1 MNNRSQKPRVLLLA
15 DDCNPEWPSLPVV
28 GYKAAR
34 AIADYADVT
43 VATHVR
49 NRPQLDRHGFGRA
62 KVEYIDNEYVARGMY
77 KLNTW
82 LRGGNQVGWTT
93 HIAMN
98 YPSYL
103 SFEWEVWRRFRKQLE
118 RREFDIVHRLTP
130 MSPTLPSPL
139 ASVCPVPFV
148 IGPLNGGLAWPKE
161 YAPERAREKEW
172 LVKLREAHRLLP
184 FYQSTYAKSAV
195 ILSAFEHTMR
205 DLPQSARE
213 RMVNFP
219 EVGVDAEL
227 FHPHSKRG
235 GQRSRLTFLF
245 AGRLVPYKLPS
256 LAVDCFARSA
266 ILRGHRLL
274 IVGDGPER
282 ETIER
287 KVNEARLW
295 GSVQVLGQ
303 RSQAEVGDLMR
314 QSDVFVFPSIRELG
328 AGVVAEAMASGLCV
342 AAVDYGGPAQLLA
355 NARGVKVPL
364 SGQETLTRDFT
375 IALEQLASAP
385 EQARAYGDKARS
397 YALSMLTWDVKAQ
410 FTLDLYQRALEG
422 RPLPHAPFEPAE
434 QQDPGKQPGER
445 EKAA

>member
-1 MNNRSQKPRVLLLA
+1 MTPRTKSPLRVLLLA

-49 NRPQLDRHGFGRA
+49 NRPNLEKAGFGRA
-62 KVEYIDNEYVARGMY
+62 KVEYIDNEYVAGAMY

-103 SFEWEVWRRFRKQLE
+103 AFEWEVWRRFRGALE
-118 RREFDIVHRLTP
+118 SGQFDVVHRLTP
-130 MSPTLPSPL
+130 MSPTLPSPI

-148 IGPLNGGLAWPKE
+148 LGPLNGGLPWPAD

-172 LVKLREAHRLLP
+172 LVRLREVHRFLP
-184 FYQSTYAKSAV
+184 FYRSTYQNSAA
-195 ILSAFEHTMR
+195 ILAAFRHTAH
-205 DLPQSARE
+205 DLPESAQQRI
-213 RMVNFP
+213 VNFP

-227 FHPHSKRG
+227 FHPAS
-235 GQRSRLTFLF
+235 QRTIARKSSRLTFLF
-245 AGRLVPYKLPS
+245 AGRLVPYKLPGV
-256 LAVDCFARSA
+256 AVECFARSSA
-266 ILRGHRLL
+266 LRAHRLL

-282 ETIER
+282 EALEH
-287 KVNEARLW
+287 KVNDARL
-295 GSVQVLGQ
+295 GNSVQILGQ

-328 AGVVAEAMASGLCV
+328 AGVVAEAMASGLCC
-342 AAVDYGGPAQLLA
+342 AAVDYGGPGELLA
-355 NARGVKVPL
+355 NGRGVTVPL
-364 SGQETLTRDFT
+364 GPPEALTRDFT
-375 IALEQLASAP
+375 RALEALAAAP
-385 EQARAYGDKARS
+385 EEARARGEQARHYAR
-397 YALSMLTWDVKAQ
+397 SMLTWDTKAQ
-410 FTLDLYQRALEG
+410 LTLDVYQRVLDG
-422 RPLPHAPFEPAE
+422 RTLPVAPFER
-434 QQDPGKQPGER
+434 GE
-445 EKAA
+445 EKRAA

>member
-1 MNNRSQKPRVLLLA
+1 MPSRSNKLRVLVLA
-15 DDCNPEWPSLPVV
+15 DDCNPDWPSLPVV

-49 NRPQLDRHGFGRA
+49 NRPNLERAGFGQA
-62 KVEYIDNEYVARGMY
+62 KVEYIDNEYIAKGMY

-103 SFEWEVWRRFRKQLE
+103 AFEWEVWRRFRPALE
-118 RREFDIVHRLTP
+118 AGEFDVVHRITP
-130 MSPTLPSPL
+130 MSPTLPSPI

-148 IGPLNGGLAWPKE
+148 IGPLNGGLAWPEE

-172 LVKLREAHRLLP
+172 MVKLREAHRHLP
-184 FYQSTYAKSAV
+184 FYQSTFDKSAA
-195 ILSAFEHTMR
+195 ILAAFKHTAQ
-205 DLPQSARE
+205 DLPERVRE
-213 RMVNFP
+213 RVVNFP

-227 FHPHSKRG
+227 FHPHSRART
-235 GQRSRLTFLF
+235 QSSRLTFLF

-266 ILRGHRLL
+266 ALRGHRLL

-282 ETIER
+282 EAIER
-287 KVNEARLW
+287 KVNDAKLW
-295 GSVQVLGQ
+295 GSVQLLGQ

-328 AGVVAEAMASGLCV
+328 AGVIAEAMASGLCC
-342 AAVDYGGPAQLLA
+342 AAVDYGGPSELLA
-355 NARGVKVPL
+355 NGRGVKVPL
-364 SGQETLTRDFT
+364 AAQGAMTRSFT
-375 IALEQLASAP
+375 QALEQLAASP
-385 EQARAYGDKARS
+385 EQVRSYGEKARS

-410 FTLDLYQRALEG
+410 FTVDLYERAVEG
-422 RPLPHAPFEPAE
+422 RAMPHAPFEPKLE
-434 QQDPGKQPGER
+434 QR
-445 EKAA
+445 AA

>member
-1 MNNRSQKPRVLLLA
+1 MNPGSKKLRVLVLA

-49 NRPQLDRHGFGRA
+49 NRPNLERAGFGQA
-62 KVEYIDNEYVARGMY
+62 KVEYIDNEYIAKGMY

-103 SFEWEVWRRFRKQLE
+103 AFEWEVWRRFRPALE
-118 RREFDIVHRLTP
+118 AGEFDVVHRLTP
-130 MSPTLPSPL
+130 MSPTLPSPI

-148 IGPLNGGLAWPKE
+148 IGPLNGGLAWPAD

-172 LVKLREAHRLLP
+172 MVKLREAHRILP
-184 FYQSTYAKSAV
+184 FYQSTFDKSAA
-195 ILSAFEHTMR
+195 ILAAFRHTAQ
-205 DLPQSARE
+205 DLPERARE
-213 RMVNFP
+213 RIVNFP
-219 EVGVDAEL
+219 EVGIDAEL
-227 FHPHSKRG
+227 FHPQSRRR
-235 GQRSRLTFLF
+235 QTPNSRLTFLF

-256 LAVDCFARSA
+256 LVVDCFARSA
-266 ILRGHRLL
+266 VLRGHRLL

-282 ETIER
+282 EAMER
-287 KVNEARLW
+287 KVNEAQLG
-295 GSVQVLGQ
+295 GSVQLLGQ
-303 RSQAEVGDLMR
+303 RSQAEVGELMR

-328 AGVVAEAMASGLCV
+328 AGVVAEAMASGLCC
-342 AAVDYGGPAQLLA
+342 AAVDYGGPAELLA
-355 NARGVKVPL
+355 NGRGVKVPL
-364 SGQETLTRDFT
+364 AAPEPLTRGF
-375 IALEQLASAP
+375 IQALEQLAASP
-385 EQARAYGDKARS
+385 EQVHACGEKARS

-410 FTLDLYQRALEG
+410 FMIDLYQRAVER
-422 RPLPHAPFEPAE
+422 RPMPHAPFEPNLE
-434 QQDPGKQPGER
+434 NR
-445 EKAA
+445 AAA

>member
-1 MNNRSQKPRVLLLA
+1 MTRTNRVPRVLLLA

-28 GYKAAR
+28 GYKAAK

-49 NRPQLDRHGFGRA
+49 NRPNLEKAGFGRA
-62 KVEYIDNEYVARGMY
+62 KVEYIDNEYVASNMY

-103 SFEWEVWRRFRKQLE
+103 AFEYEVWRKFRPALE
-118 RREFDIVHRLTP
+118 NGEFDVVHRITP
-130 MSPTLPSPL
+130 MSPTLPSPM
-139 ASVCPVPFV
+139 ASLSPVPFV
-148 IGPLNGGLAWPKE
+148 LGPLNGGLAWPE
-161 YAPERAREKEW
+161 EFAPERSREKEW
-172 LVKLREAHRLLP
+172 MVKLREAHRWLP
-184 FYQSTYAKSAV
+184 FYHSTYEKSAA
-195 ILSAFEHTMR
+195 ILTAFRHTMD

-213 RMVNFP
+213 KMVNFP
-219 EVGVDAEL
+219 EVGIDPQL
-227 FHPHSKRG
+227 FHAGHDGRDAKPRD
-235 GQRSRLTFLF
+235 RSRLTFLF

-266 ILRGHRLL
+266 VLRGHRLV

-282 ETIER
+282 EAIER
-287 KVNEARLW
+287 KVNDARLW

-303 RSQAEVGDLMR
+303 RSQAEVGELMR

-328 AGVVAEAMASGLCV
+328 AGVVAEAMASGLCC
-342 AAVDYGGPAQLLA
+342 AAVDYGGPSELLA
-355 NARGVKVPL
+355 NGRGVKVPL
-364 SGQETLTRDFT
+364 GSREALTRGFT
-375 IALEQLASAP
+375 SALERLADNPAEVRSAG
-385 EQARAYGDKARS
+385 EKARN

-410 FTLDLYQRALEG
+410 FTLDIYQRLLDG
-422 RPLPHAPFEPAE
+422 RRLPVTPFEPQE
-434 QQDPGKQPGER
+434 
-445 EKAA
+445 EKAQPARAA